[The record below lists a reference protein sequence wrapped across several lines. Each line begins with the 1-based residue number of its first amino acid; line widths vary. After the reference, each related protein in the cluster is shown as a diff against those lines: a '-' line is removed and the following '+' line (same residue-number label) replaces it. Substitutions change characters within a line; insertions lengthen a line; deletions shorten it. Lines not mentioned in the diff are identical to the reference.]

1 MNNPY
6 ISRVRIK
13 NFRNFKDVDIEL
25 NHKQVIIGENN
36 VGKTNFLR
44 AIQLILDPN
53 LSDTDRYLQETDF
66 FDGLESPM
74 DRGEGIEII
83 IEIRGYHHNRILLA
97 QLSDASISDTP
108 PTLRIT
114 YKYLPVTDDEGNIS
128 KYEYL
133 IYKGY
138 DENRVFTHS
147 DRQFI
152 NIRVINALRDVESE
166 LRNSKKSPIGAL
178 LKHYEIAK
186 EDLEHIA
193 KNLKEKSDEVL
204 ALDEIVDLEKHIN
217 KSFAKLIGLQPDSDL
232 SLETLDFEPTRLLN
246 TLKIMM
252 GEKGRPISESSLGL
266 NNILYISLVLLALED
281 KTIPTFITKS
291 KFEAIQAKDNNP
303 IFVQCYIEN
312 DHNNYIIK
320 DQISDEENDFLYQ
333 YMDRNIPVNAGF
345 TILAI
350 EEPESHLH
358 PTLQRLIYKDVI
370 TTSKTSVLLTTHS
383 THITS
388 VAPLKSIVH
397 LFRPQNEATSVK
409 STTNINLE
417 PHEIMDVE
425 RYIDANRGEIYFG
438 KGVIVV
444 EGIAEEYLIPV
455 FADKLKLSLDRY
467 GIVVC
472 NINSTNFSPYLSLLS
487 KLGIPY
493 VVITDGDYY
502 QINNTG
508 LEPKRKYH
516 VMESDGVLEWGYLGF
531 EIIGK
536 TLVELEHISDSDIPT
551 DYDEQEKLFERHGC
565 YIGHYTLEV
574 DIMDVC
580 PSAELK
586 DIISQVFSEL
596 TDGGTQ
602 QKANFKSEILGGQYW
617 KCLNKIEGN
626 GIGKGRFAQRFSS
639 VCKVEH
645 IPEYIKHA
653 VQDIVK
659 KVNDAGAI

>member
-13 NFRNFKDVDIEL
+13 NFRNFKDVDITL

-44 AIQLILDPN
+44 AIQLILDPK
-53 LSDTDRYLQETDF
+53 LSDNDRYLQQTDF
-66 FDGLESPM
+66 FDELESPM
-74 DRGEGIEII
+74 DRGDEIEII

-97 QLSDASISDTP
+97 QLSDASISDSP

-114 YKYLPVTDDEGNIS
+114 YKYLPVIDDEGNIS

-166 LRNSKKSPIGAL
+166 LKNSKKSPIGVL

-217 KSFAKLIGLQPDSDL
+217 KSFAKLVGLQPDSDL
-232 SLETLDFEPTRLLN
+232 YLGTLDFEPTRLLN

-281 KTIPTFITKS
+281 KTIPTFITKFR
-291 KFEAIQAKDNNP
+291 FEAIQAKDNNP
-303 IFVQCYIEN
+303 ILVQCYAKN
-312 DHNNYIIK
+312 DHNNYVIK
-320 DQISDEENDFLYQ
+320 DQLTSKQMDCLYQ
-333 YMDRNIPVNAGF
+333 YMDKNNPINAGF

-370 TTSKTSVLLTTHS
+370 TNSKTSVLLTTHS

-409 STTNINLE
+409 STTDINLE

-455 FADKLKLSLDRY
+455 FADKLKLPLDRY

-472 NINSTNFSPYLSLLS
+472 NINSTNFSPYLRLLS

-502 QINNTG
+502 QINNIESKPT
-508 LEPKRKYH
+508 RKYH
-516 VMESDGVLEWGYLGF
+516 VMESDSISEWGYLGF
-531 EIIGK
+531 EIIRK
-536 TLVELEHISDSDIPT
+536 TLAELEEISDGDIPS
-551 DYDEQEKLFERHGC
+551 DYDEQEKLFKSHSC
-565 YIGHYTLEV
+565 HIGHHTLEI
-574 DIMDVC
+574 DIMTAC
-580 PSAELK
+580 TGAGAK
-586 DIISQVFSEL
+586 DIIVQVFSEL
-596 TDGGTQ
+596 TDGGDQ
-602 QKANFKSEILGGQYW
+602 QKANFKSEILSGEYW
-617 KCLNKIEGN
+617 KCHNKIEAN
-626 GIGKGRFAQRFSS
+626 GIGKGRFAQRFSN
-639 VCKVEH
+639 VCNVEH
-645 IPEYIKHA
+645 IPEYIKNA
-653 VQDIVK
+653 IEDIVQ
-659 KVNDAGAI
+659 KVNDVSAV